1 MKSLRSAGLNYLQG
15 IVLGIAEIIP
25 GVSGSTLALLFGIYD
40 DFIELLYQGTEFA
53 KNLALLIIGKK
64 SLVQVKKQFLTI
76 RWWPFGIPL
85 VVGMGSAILALSS
98 IMSWLLVAY
107 TSQLYTVLFALS
119 LPTISI
125 VYHQMKEKNASN
137 FIIASA
143 TGLTLLVLFMTVL
156 GSETSI
162 GNPHPLYL
170 FLGGIIGISAMV
182 LPGVS
187 GSFMLLVL
195 GLYTY
200 VVGLISQFVHGQF
213 GMQEIINILFFLGGI
228 GTGFFTTVRGLKIA
242 FASYRDQLMAVLL
255 GLLVSSWYVLWP
267 LVKAV
272 GDDPEHP
279 VIMKLSPA
287 EFGWGASIVT
297 LIVIITLGAG
307 VGWLHHWAD
316 KKQKPVDD
324 GFDRL

>member
-1 MKSLRSAGLNYLQG
+1 MKSLRTAGMNYLQG
-15 IVLGIAEIIP
+15 IILGIAEIIP

-53 KNLALLIIGKK
+53 KNLALLLLGKK
-64 SLVQVKKQFLTI
+64 SVSQVKKQFFSI

-85 VVGMGSAILALSS
+85 IFGMGSAILALSS

-119 LPTISI
+119 LPTIAI
-125 VYHQMKEKNASN
+125 VYNQMEKKSAGN
-137 FIIASA
+137 FIIAAA

-156 GSETSI
+156 GAETAVSD
-162 GNPHPLYL
+162 PHPFYL
-170 FLGGIIGISAMV
+170 FLGGMIAISAMV

-213 GMQEIINILFFLGGI
+213 GMNEVINILFLLGGI
-228 GTGFFTTVRGLKIA
+228 GAGFLITVRLLKIA
-242 FASYRDQLMAVLL
+242 FASYRDQLMAILL

-267 LVKAV
+267 LVEV
-272 GDDPEHP
+272 VSIEHGEP
-279 VIMKLSPA
+279 IIAKLSPA
-287 EFGWGASIVT
+287 EFGWGTSLLT
-297 LIVIITLGAG
+297 LLIILVIGGG

-316 KKQKPVDD
+316 KQQKPVDD